1 MLQQSVLDAWHQFS
15 EPLEG
20 RIEHMYLDILGLVTC
35 GVGVLIDPI
44 ELAVRL
50 PWKKQDGSPA
60 TNQEVEE
67 AWHRLKSRPEL
78 AQRHVSHALAVTG
91 LFLSDEDIDTVVAR
105 KLAQN
110 AEFVREHH
118 FPEFAAF
125 PADAQLAIMSMAWAV
140 GPGFP
145 AKFPHFTRAVLSG
158 NWAGAQADCTIREE
172 GNPGVVPRN
181 RANRICF
188 ANAEI
193 ASRLG
198 VSRQVLGW
206 PNVMKP
212 PSAPPPEHVRA
223 IEIVSSAALEE
234 ARLHAL
240 DVTRLSALR
249 ELGDL
254 EEPSAPDEAGENRV
268 V

>member
-1 MLQQSVLDAWHQFS
+1 MLHPSVLDVWHPFS

-20 RIEHMYLDILGLVTC
+20 RIPHLYLDILGLVSC
-35 GVGVLIDPI
+35 GVGLLVDPV

-50 PWKKQDGSPA
+50 PWRKRDGSPA
-60 TNQEVEE
+60 TDHEVRE
-67 AWHRLKSRPEL
+67 AWQRLKARQDL

-91 LFLSDEDIDTVVAR
+91 LLLSDEDIDAAVAK
-105 KLAQN
+105 KLAAN
-110 AEFVREHH
+110 AEFVQQHH
-118 FPEFAAF
+118 FPDFARF
-125 PADAQLAIMSMAWAV
+125 PADAQLGIMSMAWAM

-145 AKFPHFTRAVLSG
+145 TKFPHFTRAVLTG

-193 ASRLG
+193 ATRLG
-198 VSRQVLGW
+198 FERQVLGW
-206 PNVMKP
+206 PHVIKP

-223 IEIVSSAALEE
+223 IEIVRSAALEE
-234 ARLHAL
+234 ARLHVL
-240 DVTRLSALR
+240 DLTRLSALR
-249 ELGDL
+249 ELSDL
-254 EEPSAPDEAGENRV
+254 EEPRDPSAEDENKT
-268 V
+268 